1 MYPIDHLLLS
11 FIIIDPPETSH
22 CAHIFH
28 FSRITK
34 IHALPFIDYD
44 QAEQCFNHVLRI
56 RKSLRQDEYN
66 HPDVLNAS
74 KMESRITYMKKK
86 MERAKR
92 KKAKRDARRR
102 RKREDDARMLL
113 VQAEEDAAKL
123 RQAAAAGPAQ
133 EPKSEGVKMPMKPP
147 AIKGTAA
154 AGAEAGAKSKVGR
167 NRSRSRNRQH
177 SLAARAGAD
186 TTEGG
191 DDDYD
196 EQSIYSSGSGLYGT
210 TSGEDEG
217 ESDEDSYD
225 KSNDGEDDNDK
236 SDISDLSASI
246 YGKPLRRNSSTFSE
260 TQSAGTG
267 TKEGESQEGITQEDS
282 MDDLYDRQQEEF
294 AQERAR
300 RSSAYLNGGT
310 ASSRRMQKRK
320 EKRRSSTGAV
330 NNALIEEAVEKLSI
344 RDNSTK
350 SGDER
355 QAEGESVSISQR
367 LRSSYQRFDPEDT
380 AAATATA
387 EAAGEAGGA
396 RSGLQKQSSLQSFKF
411 SKFMDAVKNLKGSLG
426 DELQQPQAQEIEH
439 QHAKSLQPVVE
450 QTNVQRSQD
459 EQLFDD
465 DMSAESYESEGTP
478 EDFDEDEFTKSLV
491 ASNDEEEDEEG
502 DYDDEGNEDAYGDAF
517 DEFTAASAPFS
528 VVGGTPRSGDS
539 IVSAMNESTASD
551 WREEQSL
558 VASMLRKSR
567 RPSKYR
573 RRARDNPAGGDRT
586 RPKGSVGNSESSDDD
601 DDDQGASAGGL
612 SLEEWQKFKKAAQN
626 IYSNANAD
634 ATTQP
639 QHQQEPNQPVPTT
652 ASKDISR
659 EDSGITKPRDL
670 ELEREYSVV

>member
-1 MYPIDHLLLS
+1 
-11 FIIIDPPETSH
+11 
-22 CAHIFH
+22 
-28 FSRITK
+28 
-34 IHALPFIDYD
+34 
-44 QAEQCFNHVLRI
+44 
-56 RKSLRQDEYN
+56 
-66 HPDVLNAS
+66 
-74 KMESRITYMKKK
+74 MESRITYMKKK

-123 RQAAAAGPAQ
+123 RQAAAAASSGPGPSQ
-133 EPKSEGVKMPMKPP
+133 QTKSEGFKVPMKPP
-147 AIKGTAA
+147 AVQGTAA
-154 AGAEAGAKSKVGR
+154 DTDTGAKRKVGR
-167 NRSRSRNRQH
+167 NRSRSKDKQR
-177 SLAARAGAD
+177 SMAVARAGAE

-196 EQSIYSSGSGLYGT
+196 EQSIYSSGSGYYGT
-210 TSGEDEG
+210 TSGEDDR
-217 ESDEDSYD
+217 ESDADSYD
-225 KSNDGEDDNDK
+225 RHNDDFANNSEGDNNEK

-246 YGKPLRRNSSTFSE
+246 YGKPIRRNSSTFSE

-267 TKEGESQEGITQEDS
+267 TKEGDSQEGTPYEDES
-282 MDDLYDRQQEEF
+282 MDDLYDREREDF

-300 RSSAYLNGGT
+300 RSNAYLNGGT

-320 EKRRSSTGAV
+320 EKRRSSTGAL

-344 RDNSTK
+344 RDNSTM

-355 QAEGESVSISQR
+355 RAEGESGSISQR

-380 AAATATA
+380 AAAAA
-387 EAAGEAGGA
+387 EAAGGAGEA
-396 RSGLQKQSSLQSFKF
+396 RSGLRKQSSLQSFEF

-426 DELQQPQAQEIEH
+426 DELRQPQDQEVER
-439 QHAKSLQPVVE
+439 QNAKSLQPVVE
-450 QTNVQRSQD
+450 KATAKRSQ
-459 EQLFDD
+459 EEELSD
-465 DMSAESYESEGTP
+465 DMSAESYESDGTP
-478 EDFDEDEFTKSLV
+478 EDFDEEEFTKSLV
-491 ASNDEEEDEEG
+491 ASNDEEEDEED

-528 VVGGTPRSGDS
+528 VVGGMPRSGDS

-567 RPSKYR
+567 RPSKAR
-573 RRARDNPAGGDRT
+573 RRARDTSAGDDRA
-586 RPKGSVGNSESSDDD
+586 RPKGPVGNSNSSDDD
-601 DDDQGASAGGL
+601 DDDQVDSAGGL

-634 ATTQP
+634 ADATTQP
-639 QHQQEPNQPVPTT
+639 QHQQAPDQPAPTT
-652 ASKDISR
+652 ASQDISR

>member
-1 MYPIDHLLLS
+1 
-11 FIIIDPPETSH
+11 
-22 CAHIFH
+22 
-28 FSRITK
+28 
-34 IHALPFIDYD
+34 
-44 QAEQCFNHVLRI
+44 
-56 RKSLRQDEYN
+56 
-66 HPDVLNAS
+66 
-74 KMESRITYMKKK
+74 MESRITYMKKK

-123 RQAAAAGPAQ
+123 RQAAAAAAAPAPGQ
-133 EPKSEGVKMPMKPP
+133 QPKSEGIKVPMKPP
-147 AIKGTAA
+147 AVKGTAA
-154 AGAEAGAKSKVGR
+154 DTDTGANRKVGR
-167 NRSRSRNRQH
+167 NRSRSRDKQR
-177 SLAARAGAD
+177 SMAAARAGAD

-196 EQSIYSSGSGLYGT
+196 EESIYSSGSGYYGT
-210 TSGEDEG
+210 TSGEDDG
-217 ESDEDSYD
+217 ESDGDNYD
-225 KSNDGEDDNDK
+225 PHKDGGDDNEK

-246 YGKPLRRNSSTFSE
+246 YDKPMRRNSSTFSE

-267 TKEGESQEGITQEDS
+267 TKEGDSQEGTPYEES
-282 MDDLYDRQQEEF
+282 MDDLYDREREDF
-294 AQERAR
+294 AQERAYR
-300 RSSAYLNGGT
+300 NGGT

-320 EKRRSSTGAV
+320 EKRRSSTGAL

-344 RDNSTK
+344 RDNSTI

-355 QAEGESVSISQR
+355 RAEGESGSISQR

-380 AAATATA
+380 AAAAA
-387 EAAGEAGGA
+387 EAAGGAGEA
-396 RSGLQKQSSLQSFKF
+396 RSGLRKQSSLQSFEF

-426 DELQQPQAQEIEH
+426 DELQQPQDQEVER
-439 QHAKSLQPVVE
+439 QNAKSLQPVVE
-450 QTNVQRSQD
+450 KANAKRSQ
-459 EQLFDD
+459 EEELSD
-465 DMSAESYESEGTP
+465 DMSAGSYESDGTP
-478 EDFDEDEFTKSLV
+478 EDFDEEEFTKSLV
-491 ASNDEEEDEEG
+491 ASNDEEEYEED

-528 VVGGTPRSGDS
+528 VVGGMPRSGDS

-567 RPSKYR
+567 RPSKAR
-573 RRARDNPAGGDRT
+573 RRARDTSAGDDRA
-586 RPKGSVGNSESSDDD
+586 RPKGPVGNSDSSDDD
-601 DDDQGASAGGL
+601 DDDDQVDSAGGL

-626 IYSNANAD
+626 IYSNANTDAD

-639 QHQQEPNQPVPTT
+639 QHQQAPDQPAPTT
-652 ASKDISR
+652 ASQDISR